1 MKSVRIVLLLILALA
16 LIACDSGGAAG
27 RTQGSTATVKDV
39 LAAEMEKADT
49 ASASAPAPVE
59 AAESTP
65 ASVNTKDP
73 SPAPVESPDPSP
85 AEAAAART
93 YAPEEIDVDLTAMS
107 GTMVYSEVYGMMTAP
122 EDYLGKVVK
131 MQGQFSHYYDKKLD
145 QHYYLCFIADATAC
159 CAQGMEFIPAADLVY
174 PDQFPEVDDP
184 ITVIGVF
191 DIYWEGE
198 IEYCTLRNAVILP

>member
-1 MKSVRIVLLLILALA
+1 MKPVRIILLILVLTF
-16 LIACDSGGAAG
+16 ISCSEGGAAS
-27 RTQGSTATVKDV
+27 RTQGSTVTVNDV
-39 LAAEMEKADT
+39 LAAEMEKTDA
-49 ASASAPAPVE
+49 ASSSAPAPVE
-59 AAESTP
+59 ATESTP
-65 ASVNTKDP
+65 APVIAVEP
-73 SPAPVESPDPSP
+73 SPAPVETPDPSP

-174 PDQFPEVDDP
+174 PDQFPAVDDP
-184 ITVIGVF
+184 ITVVGVF
-191 DIYWEGE
+191 DLYWEGE